1 LGVDSDPD
9 LKNLDGP
16 DEESSAGSI
25 DVTHATVAAHKKCQR
40 SDVAK
45 DSSSFTPDQTG
56 GESMTTKS
64 ICVSFLAAVFFV
76 SAVRAEEPLE
86 NRIRFRGAAGDV
98 TCEAWTTGRQ
108 AAWESW
114 VLGYLTGF
122 ASGTDKPGHGLAKSM
137 MTGPSDANILQRVD
151 RMCRE
156 SPWMRLNLAVTFL
169 AADLAYQA
177 DVTTLAKADEGE

>member
-1 LGVDSDPD
+1 
-9 LKNLDGP
+9 
-16 DEESSAGSI
+16 
-25 DVTHATVAAHKKCQR
+25 
-40 SDVAK
+40 
-45 DSSSFTPDQTG
+45 
-56 GESMTTKS
+56 MTTKS
-64 ICVSFLAAVFFV
+64 ICVSFLAAVFLV

-122 ASGTDKPGHGLAKSM
+122 ASGTDKPGYGLAKSM
-137 MTGPSDANILQRVD
+137 MTGASDANILQRVD
-151 RMCRE
+151 HICRE